1 MKRDIKGDKNDHFN
15 NEKFP
20 HDFSH
25 DLGSQPR
32 KSDARARKSMK
43 SAVNSFDGD
52 DEKFHHSH
60 RNEPNK
66 NLVRVQLRRIERLF

>member
-1 MKRDIKGDKNDHFN
+1 MKKDIKGDKNDYFN
-15 NEKFP
+15 NGK
-20 HDFSH
+20 FSH
-25 DLGSQPR
+25 ELGTQPR
-32 KSDARARKSMK
+32 KSDARAHKPVK
-43 SAVNSFDGD
+43 SAGSSFDDD

>member
-1 MKRDIKGDKNDHFN
+1 MKKDIKGDKNDYFN
-15 NEKFP
+15 NEKFS

-25 DLGSQPR
+25 ELGSQPR
-32 KSDARARKSMK
+32 KSDARARKSTK
-43 SAVNSFDGD
+43 SFDD
-52 DEKFHHSH
+52 DGEKFHHSH